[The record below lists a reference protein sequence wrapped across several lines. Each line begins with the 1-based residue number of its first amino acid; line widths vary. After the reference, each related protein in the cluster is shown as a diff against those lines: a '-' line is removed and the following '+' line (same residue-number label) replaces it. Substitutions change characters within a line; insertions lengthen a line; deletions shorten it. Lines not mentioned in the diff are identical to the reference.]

1 MAKDNYL
8 EKLNQPQR
16 DAVTHPEGPLMII
29 AGAGSGKTR
38 VLTYRIAWLI
48 EQGVDPFNIL
58 SLTFTNKAAGE
69 MRQRVESVIGSDA
82 KNLWMGT
89 FHSVFAKILRFEGKR
104 LGYTSDF
111 TIYDTDDSKSLMRS
125 IIKELALDDKTYKVN
140 YVLNRI
146 SSAKNALV
154 SWEAYATNP
163 IYMEDD
169 KAARMPEIGRLYK
182 MFVLRCFQANA
193 MDFDDLLYNTNVL
206 FRDHLDVLNK
216 YQHKFKHVMVDEF
229 QDTNV
234 SQYLITRKLSSVH
247 QNICV

>member
-8 EKLNQPQR
+8 EKLNPPQR
-16 DAVTHPEGPLMII
+16 EAVTHPEGPLMII

-69 MRQRVESVIGSDA
+69 MRQRIEAVIGNDA

-111 TIYDTDDSKSLMRS
+111 TIYDTDDSKSLMRT
-125 IIKELALDDKTYKVN
+125 IIKELGLDDKTYKPN

-154 SWEAYATNP
+154 SWEAYANNP
-163 IYMEDD
+163 VYMEDD
-169 KAARMPEIGRLYK
+169 KAARMPEIDFIRCTCCVAFKQTPWILMICFIIRTYFSVTTS
-182 MFVLRCFQANA
+182 MF
-193 MDFDDLLYNTNVL
+193 
-206 FRDHLDVLNK
+206 
-216 YQHKFKHVMVDEF
+216 
-229 QDTNV
+229 
-234 SQYLITRKLSSVH
+234 
-247 QNICV
+247 